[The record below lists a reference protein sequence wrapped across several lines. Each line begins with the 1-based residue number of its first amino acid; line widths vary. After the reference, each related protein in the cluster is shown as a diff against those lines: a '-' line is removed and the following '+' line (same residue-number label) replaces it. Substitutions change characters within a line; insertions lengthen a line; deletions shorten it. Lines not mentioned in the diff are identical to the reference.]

1 MKIILVS
8 VAQRTREI
16 GVQKALRS
24 RRGHILLQF
33 LAEALTMTYMGGVSW
48 SDPGLNAVRLS
59 AGRLTLYSAFAN
71 NGEVGDI
78 RL

>member
-33 LAEALTMTYMGGVSW
+33 LAEALAITYMGGISR
-48 SDPGLNAVRLS
+48 SDPGRRCRPLGGKTYLVQCLRQ
-59 AGRLTLYSAFAN
+59 
-71 NGEVGDI
+71 
-78 RL
+78 

>member
-1 MKIILVS
+1 MNIMLVS

-33 LAEALTMTYMGGVSW
+33 LAEALTITYMGGVS
-48 SDPGLNAVRLS
+48 
-59 AGRLTLYSAFAN
+59 
-71 NGEVGDI
+71 
-78 RL
+78 

>member
-33 LAEALTMTYMGGVSW
+33 LAEAWPSPTWGRSS
-48 SDPGLNAVRLS
+48 SDPGIRRRPLGGKTRLVQCL
-59 AGRLTLYSAFAN
+59 RQ
-71 NGEVGDI
+71 
-78 RL
+78 